1 MISSSSSLPTASPPA
16 PVPCSD
22 GTENEESGLVR
33 HSGVALVLVG
43 ARHEALVGLET
54 KMLKDLSR
62 AFRSLAHA
70 HGASLAFLGNLD
82 SLG

>member
-1 MISSSSSLPTASPPA
+1 M
-16 PVPCSD
+16 
-22 GTENEESGLVR
+22 R